1 MSYASRKGYMGEAVP
16 RDYLSDRLGVQLRR
30 PRTTSRTATD
40 TGDLDGLPMVLSC
53 KAHERMRL
61 AEWVD
66 ELEAMV
72 GRSPWET
79 GVVVH
84 KRPGRATGAGYY
96 VTTSLGLLVPLVAAY
111 RCLNAQAIHR

>member
-1 MSYASRKGYMGEAVP
+1 MSYASRKGYMAEATVKE
-16 RDYLSDRLGVQLRR
+16 YLSDRLGERLTR
-30 PRTTSRTATD
+30 PRTTSRRGVD
-40 TGDLDGLPMVLSC
+40 TGDLEGLPMVVSC
-53 KAHERMRL
+53 KNHERMRL

-84 KRPGRATGAGYY
+84 KRPGRASGAHYY
-96 VTTSLGLLVPLVAAY
+96 ATTSLGLLVPLVAAY